1 MNSPVSLQLEHAHEL
16 NTSYPWFATKVVIV
30 DRCDLCEWA
39 LSLNTSSKSNVD
51 NYNWKRQ
58 KSNVFFP
65 RSLVHF
71 VS

>member
-1 MNSPVSLQLEHAHEL
+1 MNSPVSLQLEHAHGL

-30 DRCDLCEWA
+30 DRCDSCEWA
-39 LSLNTSSKSNVD
+39 LSLNTRNKCNVE

-58 KSNVFFP
+58 KSNVFCP